1 MLNNVTL
8 IGRLTRKP
16 ELRYTGAGAAVA
28 NFSLA
33 VARPYRSA
41 EGEREVDFIDIATWR
56 QLAETCAEHLDKG
69 RLVAVVGRLQI
80 RAYETQDGQRR
91 KAAEVVAQSVRF
103 LDFPKRAEDGGQG
116 EDPFAS
122 GMPGAAAPAGD
133 EDDVPF

>member
-16 ELRYTGAGAAVA
+16 ELRYTAAGAAVA

-56 QLAETCAEHLDKG
+56 QLAETYAEHLDKG

-103 LDFPKRAEDGGQG
+103 LDSPKHAEDGGQG
-116 EDPFAS
+116 EDPFAP
-122 GMPGAAAPAGD
+122 GMPKAASPAD